1 MHLQTRPLIVVVS
14 GPSGVGKG
22 TVVRKLVQA
31 DPTMLLSVSVT
42 TRAPRPQEI
51 DGVDY
56 HFISPDRFQAM
67 RQRNELVEW
76 AEVYRGGGTAGE
88 FYGTPLQPVREA
100 LAKGRDVILEIEV
113 QGAIQ
118 VKQWAQDP
126 VLVFVLPPSWA
137 ELERRLTQRN
147 TECPQK
153 VQRRLETAQVE
164 FRHLLDYD
172 YFLVNDTIEQT
183 TVELKA
189 IVEAE
194 RHRVRRIAQRPG
206 ERMNHD

>member
-22 TVVRKLVQA
+22 TVVRELVQA
-31 DPTMLLSVSVT
+31 DPTILLSVSVT

-88 FYGTPLQPVREA
+88 FYGTPAQPVQEA
-100 LAKGRDVILEIEV
+100 LTKGRDVILEIEV
-113 QGAIQ
+113 QGAKQ

-126 VLVFVLPPSWA
+126 VLVFVLPPSWQ

-147 TECPQK
+147 TEDRQK

-164 FRHLLDYD
+164 FQHLLDYD

-183 TVELKA
+183 TIELKA

-194 RHRVRRIAQRPG
+194 RHRVRRIAAWPQ
-206 ERMNHD
+206 ERKNHD

>member
-31 DPTMLLSVSVT
+31 DPATLLSVSVT

-67 RQRNELVEW
+67 RKGHELVEW

-88 FYGTPLQPVREA
+88 FYGTPLQPVEEA
-100 LAKGRDVILEIEV
+100 LANGRDVILEIEV
-113 QGAIQ
+113 QGAKQ

-126 VLVFVLPPSWA
+126 VLVFVLPPSWE

-147 TECPQK
+147 TEGPQK
-153 VQRRLETAQVE
+153 VLQRLETAQVE
-164 FRHLLDYD
+164 FRRLWDYD

-183 TVELKA
+183 TVELEA

-194 RHRVRRIAQRPG
+194 RHRVRRIVSWPQ

>member
-1 MHLQTRPLIVVVS
+1 MQLRTRPLIVVVS

-31 DPTMLLSVSVT
+31 DPKILLSVSVT

-56 HFISPDRFQAM
+56 HFISPDRFQSM

-76 AEVYRGGGTAGE
+76 AEVYRTRGTAGE
-88 FYGTPLQPVREA
+88 FYGTPLQPLEEA
-100 LAKGRDVILEIEV
+100 LTGGRDVILEIEV
-113 QGAIQ
+113 QGALQ

-126 VLVFVLPPSWA
+126 VLVFILPPSWE
-137 ELERRLTQRN
+137 ELEWRLTQRN

-153 VQRRLETAQVE
+153 IQRRLETAQVE

-183 TVELKA
+183 IVEMKA

-194 RHRVRRIAQRPG
+194 RHRVRRIASQPQ

>member
-1 MHLQTRPLIVVVS
+1 MHFETRPLIVVVS

-22 TVVRKLVQA
+22 TVVRKLVEA

-42 TRAPRPQEI
+42 TRVPRAQEI
-51 DGVDY
+51 DGTDY
-56 HFISPDRFQAM
+56 HFISLDRFQAM
-67 RQRNELVEW
+67 REKNELVEW

-88 FYGTPLQPVREA
+88 FYGTPAQPVKET

-113 QGAIQ
+113 QGAKQ

-126 VLVFVLPPSWA
+126 VLVFILPPSWK
-137 ELERRLTQRN
+137 ELKRRLTQRN
-147 TECPQK
+147 TENPQK
-153 VQRRLETAQVE
+153 VERRLETAQVE
-164 FRHLLDYD
+164 FRHLRDYD

-183 TVELKA
+183 TIELKA

-194 RHRVRRIAQRPG
+194 RHRVSRMVAWPQ

>member
-1 MHLQTRPLIVVVS
+1 
-14 GPSGVGKG
+14 
-22 TVVRKLVQA
+22 
-31 DPTMLLSVSVT
+31 
-42 TRAPRPQEI
+42 
-51 DGVDY
+51 
-56 HFISPDRFQAM
+56 
-67 RQRNELVEW
+67 
-76 AEVYRGGGTAGE
+76 
-88 FYGTPLQPVREA
+88 
-100 LAKGRDVILEIEV
+100 VILEIEV
-113 QGAIQ
+113 QGAKQ

-126 VLVFVLPPSWA
+126 VLVFILPPSWQ

-147 TECPQK
+147 TECRQK

-194 RHRVRRIAQRPG
+194 RHRVRRIAAWPQ

>member
-1 MHLQTRPLIVVVS
+1 MQTRPLIVVVS

-31 DPTMLLSVSVT
+31 DPATLLSVSVT

-67 RQRNELVEW
+67 RQSHELVEW
-76 AEVYRGGGTAGE
+76 AEVYRGGRTAGE
-88 FYGTPLQPVREA
+88 FYGSPLQPLKEA
-100 LAKGRDVILEIEV
+100 LAGGRDVILEIEV
-113 QGAIQ
+113 QGAMQ

-126 VLVFVLPPSWA
+126 VLVFILPPSWE

-147 TECPQK
+147 TEGPQK
-153 VQRRLETAQVE
+153 VLQRLETAQVE
-164 FRHLLDYD
+164 FRRLWDYD

-183 TVELKA
+183 TVELEA

-194 RHRVRRIAQRPG
+194 RHRVRRIVSWPQ

>member
-1 MHLQTRPLIVVVS
+1 MQLRTRPLIVVVS

-31 DPTMLLSVSVT
+31 DPMMLLSVSVT
-42 TRAPRPQEI
+42 TRASRPQEI

-56 HFISPDRFQAM
+56 HFISLDCFQSM
-67 RQRNELVEW
+67 RQGNELVEW
-76 AEVYRGGGTAGE
+76 AEVYRAGGMAGE
-88 FYGTPLQPVREA
+88 FYGTPLQPLEEA
-100 LAKGRDVILEIEV
+100 LAGGRDVILEIEV
-113 QGAIQ
+113 QGAMQI
-118 VKQWAQDP
+118 KQWAQDP
-126 VLVFVLPPSWA
+126 VLVFILPPSWE

-183 TVELKA
+183 IVELKA

-194 RHRVRRIAQRPG
+194 RHRVRRIAS
-206 ERMNHD
+206 

>member
-1 MHLQTRPLIVVVS
+1 MHLRTRSLIVVVS

-22 TVVRKLVQA
+22 TVVRKLVET
-31 DPTMLLSVSVT
+31 DPTRLLSVSVT

-56 HFISPDRFQAM
+56 HFISQERFQAM

-88 FYGTPLQPVREA
+88 FYGTPLQPVTEA
-100 LAKGRDVILEIEV
+100 LTKGRDVILEIEV
-113 QGAIQ
+113 QGANQ

-126 VLVFVLPPSWA
+126 VLVFILPPSWA
-137 ELERRLTQRN
+137 ELKRRLTQRN

-153 VQRRLETAQVE
+153 VQRRLETAKVE
-164 FRHLLDYD
+164 FRHLSDYD
-172 YFLVNDTIEQT
+172 YFLINDTIEQT
-183 TVELKA
+183 TVELQT
-189 IVEAE
+189 ILEAE
-194 RHRVRRIAQRPG
+194 RHRVCRIASWPE
-206 ERMNHD
+206 ERMNDD

>member
-1 MHLQTRPLIVVVS
+1 MQLRTRPLIVVVS

-31 DPTMLLSVSVT
+31 DPMILLSVSVT

-56 HFISPDRFQAM
+56 HFISPDRFQSM
-67 RQRNELVEW
+67 RQGNELVEW
-76 AEVYRGGGTAGE
+76 AEVYRTGGTAGE
-88 FYGTPLQPVREA
+88 FYGTPLQPLEEA
-100 LAKGRDVILEIEV
+100 LTGGRDVILEIEV
-113 QGAIQ
+113 QGALQ

-126 VLVFVLPPSWA
+126 VLVFILPPSWE
-137 ELERRLTQRN
+137 ELERRLTRRN

-183 TVELKA
+183 IVEMKA

-194 RHRVRRIAQRPG
+194 RHRVRRIAS
-206 ERMNHD
+206 

>member
-1 MHLQTRPLIVVVS
+1 MDLQTRPLIIVVS

-31 DPTMLLSVSVT
+31 DPAMFLSVSVT
-42 TRAPRPQEI
+42 TREPRPQEV

-76 AEVYRGGGTAGE
+76 AEVYRGGDTAGE
-88 FYGTPLQPVREA
+88 FYGTPLQPVQKA

-126 VLVFVLPPSWA
+126 VLVFILPPCWE

-147 TECPQK
+147 TECLQK
-153 VQRRLETAQVE
+153 MQRRLETAQVE
-164 FRHLLDYD
+164 FHRLSDYD
-172 YFLVNDTIEQT
+172 YFLINNTIEQT
-183 TVELKA
+183 AVELKG

-194 RHRVRRIAQRPG
+194 RHRVRRIAAWPG